1 MKTSRKGI
9 ELIKKYEGLRL
20 TAYRCPAGVW
30 TIGYGHTKGV
40 KQGQKISSEEAEKLL
55 IEDLTPIEKNIDK
68 MGLKINQ
75 SQFDALVSFAFNVG
89 INALQSSTLLKK
101 VRVNANDI
109 TIKDEFMRWV
119 YAGSKKLDGLV
130 KRRKEE
136 AEMYFKEA

>member
-75 SQFDALVSFAFNVG
+75 SQFDALVSFAMLCR
-89 INALQSSTLLKK
+89 AARCLKK
-101 VRVNANDI
+101 C
-109 TIKDEFMRWV
+109 
-119 YAGSKKLDGLV
+119 G
-130 KRRKEE
+130 
-136 AEMYFKEA
+136 